1 MTKGTTTP
9 SQLEERIL
17 EAIRSFA
24 AKDAEVTREATL
36 DDIDVDSLDL
46 VELAQI
52 VEEEHGV
59 RVEASELER
68 VETVGQVTDVIL
80 AKLPSAA

>member
-1 MTKGTTTP
+1 MTDGTTTAVE
-9 SQLEERIL
+9 LEERIL
-17 EAIRSFA
+17 EAIRGFA
-24 AKDAEVTREATL
+24 RDGAEVTREADL
-36 DDIDVDSLDL
+36 DAIDVDSLDL

>member
-9 SQLEERIL
+9 SELEERIL

-24 AKDAEVTREATL
+24 AKGAEVTREASL
-36 DDIDVDSLDL
+36 DALDVDSLDL
-46 VELAQI
+46 VELVQI

-59 RVEASELER
+59 RVEASELEG